1 MFNPL
6 GFASLS
12 TLEANMTTNPGCN
25 CTCVCS
31 VPVTVTIFIAT
42 N

>member
-12 TLEANMTTNPGCN
+12 TLEANTSQPGCN
-25 CTCVCS
+25 CTCACNY
-31 VPVTVTIFIAT
+31 PVTVNIFISS

>member
-12 TLEANMTTNPGCN
+12 TLEANVAKPPSGCG
-25 CTCVCS
+25 CS
-31 VPVTVTIFIAT
+31 CAYSVAIAI
-42 N
+42 NF